1 MDYFRYSTHLDGPAA
16 GGLISLL
23 LIASIISQPMVI
35 SARSQVNVM
44 PYASGRAGPFETCV
58 NVTSGEEG
66 RCMFA
71 MDCFR
76 ARGRHVGI
84 CTKGFY
90 FGSCCTLPTYSSSTT
105 DPPLIIR
112 PPSAASSSPAKE
124 PLPLTADNLPR
135 VPIGVLESNDI
146 DGPEAGRP
154 PFDPLDLS
162 YWPDLLA
169 DIYALKPQPITL
181 SKFPYSTFHAPSI
194 SSSSSSSHGNA
205 ASSST
210 VSPVVVSPGSIGPAA
225 VNATTTS
232 SSIPPTTTPSSTV
245 MTTVTTATTTTT
257 TTTLK
262 TPSSSSPST
271 TTTSVPT
278 TTTTTTT
285 SSSTSSSAVTEMS
298 PLSSSGTWTTTW
310 TGIGSTKPNVTV
322 IYANAV
328 VESQTPGVVPIQESW
343 LEEEEVVDQPT
354 TSIPPTSST
363 STTTTTAKPTALST
377 TRTSSTS
384 VPSSPTTTTTTT
396 PTSSSSLPVAIK
408 DERNVTFTLLP
419 SLAPAPDLQRLA
431 GAVCGKPV
439 YRWPKIVSGENAR
452 LGQWP
457 WQVTLQEKT
466 RRGYFHKCGA
476 SLLSKDWVITAA
488 HCLSNVQP
496 ESLLVRMGGIDFA
509 SVEDKWIESR
519 VQPVQHPQFNIH
531 TQANDIAL
539 LKLLTPLVAY
549 QSSTLPICLPDKD
562 MEFDGDQSF
571 VSGWGR
577 LGEKSPIST
586 RLQYV
591 GVPIINNTE
600 CQKIYQSIHKKIDRQ
615 SICAGYPEGL
625 KDSCEG
631 DSGGP
636 MMVYKRGRWVLAGI
650 ISWGV
655 GCARP
660 NQPGVSTRVTEFLDW
675 IQSTLDGDSLPAT

>member
-194 SSSSSSSHGNA
+194 SSSSSSSHA
-205 ASSST
+205 
-210 VSPVVVSPGSIGPAA
+210 
-225 VNATTTS
+225 
-232 SSIPPTTTPSSTV
+232 
-245 MTTVTTATTTTT
+245 
-257 TTTLK
+257 
-262 TPSSSSPST
+262 
-271 TTTSVPT
+271 
-278 TTTTTTT
+278 
-285 SSSTSSSAVTEMS
+285 AVTEMS

>member
-1 MDYFRYSTHLDGPAA
+1 MDYFRFSTHLDGPAA

-105 DPPLIIR
+105 NPPLIIR

-124 PLPLTADNLPR
+124 PLPLQLTADNLPR

-146 DGPEAGRP
+146 DGPDAGRP

-181 SKFPYSTFHAPSI
+181 PKFPYSTFHAPSI
-194 SSSSSSSHGNA
+194 SSSSSSSHA
-205 ASSST
+205 
-210 VSPVVVSPGSIGPAA
+210 
-225 VNATTTS
+225 
-232 SSIPPTTTPSSTV
+232 
-245 MTTVTTATTTTT
+245 
-257 TTTLK
+257 
-262 TPSSSSPST
+262 
-271 TTTSVPT
+271 
-278 TTTTTTT
+278 
-285 SSSTSSSAVTEMS
+285 AVTEMS

-310 TGIGSTKPNVTV
+310 TGMGSTKPNVTV

-343 LEEEEVVDQPT
+343 LEEEEVVDLPMP
-354 TSIPPTSST
+354 SIPPTSST
-363 STTTTTAKPTALST
+363 STTTTTAKPPAPST
-377 TRTSSTS
+377 TGTSSTS

-408 DERNVTFTLLP
+408 DESNVTFTLLP

-539 LKLLTPLVAY
+539 LKLLTPLVTY

>member
-194 SSSSSSSHGNA
+194 SSSSSSSHA
-205 ASSST
+205 
-210 VSPVVVSPGSIGPAA
+210 
-225 VNATTTS
+225 
-232 SSIPPTTTPSSTV
+232 
-245 MTTVTTATTTTT
+245 
-257 TTTLK
+257 
-262 TPSSSSPST
+262 
-271 TTTSVPT
+271 
-278 TTTTTTT
+278 
-285 SSSTSSSAVTEMS
+285 AVTEMS

-419 SLAPAPDLQRLA
+419 SLAPAPDLQRL
-431 GAVCGKPV
+431 AVCGKPV